1 MLFYQADL
9 QYVSKVTMIRS
20 RNKVIKDRCAWRMT
34 VKTLTQVVFFS
45 AELGDFNPDEHKDG
59 YLNGFMFVPNQTRE
73 FEQQVAEKHR
83 QHR

>member
-1 MLFYQADL
+1 
-9 QYVSKVTMIRS
+9 
-20 RNKVIKDRCAWRMT
+20 MT

-45 AELGDFNPDEHKDG
+45 AELGDFNPDEHQDG

-83 QHR
+83 QHRQVIGEQGSVKDLSMSGNPTL